1 MPRTEYGLI
10 AEIDAGPYPKHHQSR
25 LYTQNWLS
33 RRKLMRRSSNIKR
46 TDITRAAK
54 ALLAAGVHIVSVEIE
69 PVVGKITF
77 MTSNSSGAQRI
88 TDLDTWLA
96 ENARHT

>member
-1 MPRTEYGLI
+1 
-10 AEIDAGPYPKHHQSR
+10 
-25 LYTQNWLS
+25 
-33 RRKLMRRSSNIKR
+33 MRRPSKFKK

-54 ALLAAGVHIVSVEIE
+54 ALLAAGVDIARVELE

-77 MTSNSSGAQRI
+77 MTSSSSGTEKI

-96 ENARHT
+96 EDARQT